1 MTRKRHYKSKFGET
15 LHCARRL
22 YISYIDRQN
31 FAMQS
36 TSNQQTTFGNLLKH
50 HRKLQNFSQL
60 DLALAS
66 DVSQRHISFLESGRA
81 NPSQEMILQL
91 ATVLDIPLREQ
102 NVMLSAAGFAPIYSE
117 RDLSSPEF
125 EPIRKALDF
134 ILLSQTHLPVL
145 VMDRYWNLIQSNPVS
160 QQLMNWLI
168 NSENLHNRFYID
180 QKINLMRLMFHP
192 QGLKPFVTN
201 WEETASHLIKRV
213 YREAIANEN
222 SAQPRQLYQEFMTYP
237 DVPQLWK
244 LSNSHTWQMPLLTVN
259 FFKDGLNFNFF
270 SAIATLGTP
279 QDIMLQELRIETL
292 FPADQITQT
301 NLTKLN

>member
-1 MTRKRHYKSKFGET
+1 M
-15 LHCARRL
+15 
-22 YISYIDRQN
+22 
-31 FAMQS
+31 
-36 TSNQQTTFGNLLKH
+36 QTTFGNLLRH
-50 HRKLQNFSQL
+50 HRKLRNFSQL

-102 NVMLSAAGFAPIYSE
+102 NVMLTTAGFAPIYCES
-117 RDLSSPEF
+117 DLSSPEF

-134 ILLSQTHLPVL
+134 ILLSQTHSPMLI
-145 VMDRYWNLIQSNPVS
+145 MDRYWNLIQTNPVS
-160 QQLMNWLI
+160 QRLMNWLI
-168 NSENLHNRFYID
+168 DSEDLQSRFCID
-180 QKINLMRLMFHP
+180 GKINLMRLMLHP
-192 QGLKPFVTN
+192 QGLKPFVSN
-201 WEETASHLIKRV
+201 WEETANHLIKRV
-213 YREAIANEN
+213 YREAITNEKN
-222 SAQPRQLYQEFMTYP
+222 EQPRQLYQEFMTYP

-244 LSNSHTWQMPLLTVN
+244 LSNSQSWQMPLLTVN

-292 FPADQITQT
+292 FPADEITQN

>member
-1 MTRKRHYKSKFGET
+1 
-15 LHCARRL
+15 
-22 YISYIDRQN
+22 
-31 FAMQS
+31 MQS
-36 TSNQQTTFGNLLKH
+36 TSNQDTTFGNLLKH
-50 HRKLQNFSQL
+50 HRKLRNFSQL

-91 ATVLDIPLREQ
+91 ANVLDIPLREQ
-102 NVMLSAAGFAPIYSE
+102 NVMLTTAGFAPIYSE

-134 ILLSQTHLPVL
+134 ILLSQTRSPMLI
-145 VMDRYWNLIQSNPVS
+145 MDRYWNLIQSNRVS
-160 QQLMNWLI
+160 QRLINWLI
-168 NSENLHNRFYID
+168 NSEDLQHHFYID
-180 QKINLMRLMFHP
+180 GKINLMRLMLHP

-201 WEETASHLIKRV
+201 WQETASHLVKRV
-213 YREAIANEN
+213 YREAISNDK
-222 SAQPRQLYQEFMTYP
+222 SQHPMQLYQELMTYP

-259 FFKDGLNFNFF
+259 FLKDGLNLNFF
-270 SAIATLGTP
+270 TAIATLGTP

-292 FPADQITQT
+292 FPADEITQQ